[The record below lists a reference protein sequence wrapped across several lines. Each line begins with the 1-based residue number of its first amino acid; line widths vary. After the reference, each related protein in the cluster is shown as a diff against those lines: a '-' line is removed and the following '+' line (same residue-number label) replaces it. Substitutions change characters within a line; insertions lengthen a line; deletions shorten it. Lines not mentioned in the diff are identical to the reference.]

1 MQIKWQR
8 GRHGTK
14 ISALVS
20 FAQNQKD
27 LTLESAETPQ
37 AVNQGHSYLP
47 TNILQITNTPWS
59 GI

>member
-14 ISALVS
+14 ISALAS

-37 AVNQGHSYLP
+37 AVNQVHSYLP
-47 TNILQITNTPWS
+47 TNILKITNTLWS